1 MGWGKFL
8 VSPIATIR
16 ASGLGVFFQM
26 GFHLHGLGGNFGES
40 HRHYPGIGPGS
51 AFSDFFFF
59 NVHVSEIS
67 LR

>member
-1 MGWGKFL
+1 M

-16 ASGLGVFFQM
+16 ASGLGVLFLM
-26 GFHLHGLGGNFGES
+26 GFHLQGLGGNFGES

-51 AFSDFFFF
+51 AFSDFLFLFF
-59 NVHVSEIS
+59 NVHVSGIS